1 MLDDMYI
8 NKMTCNC
15 TTNTD
20 IRGRCN
26 PRYYPK
32 EWKTCPVRADTTY
45 EMMKNDYDI
54 YKVIEKKG
62 TLKGLKGYIK
72 KVMKEYKITD
82 EEWKQ
87 MLIWD
92 KEEREEYETE
102 EEKKRRLKKEEQNAK
117 KREYNRKKREQEIQ
131 AVRMYVDTINR
142 ARITN

>member
-1 MLDDMYI
+1 
-8 NKMTCNC
+8 MTCNC

-26 PRYYPK
+26 PHYYPK

-82 EEWKQ
+82 EEWEQ

-102 EEKKRRLKKEEQNAK
+102 EEKERRLKKEEQNAK
-117 KREYNRKKREQEIQ
+117 KREYNRKKREQEIE
-131 AVRMYVDTINR
+131 AVRMYVDNKHDPEGSL
-142 ARITN
+142 